1 MKLKKVEQYSAGY
14 SKESLLKKCAA
25 GALGAALLGTLA
37 GCAGTNPDPYDGGMT
52 CEPEEPTGT
61 YVSESDRSGGQLPYE
76 GKVVTPPEDDEEA
89 YSLDGDV
96 AYVPESADSE

>member
-14 SKESLLKKCAA
+14 SKESVLKKCAA
-25 GALGAALLGTLA
+25 GALGVVMLGALA
-37 GCAGTNPDPYDGGMT
+37 GCGREEQYDSGMT

-76 GKVVTPPEDDEEA
+76 GKVATPSEDGEEEP
-89 YSLDGDV
+89 YLLDGDV
-96 AYVPESADSE
+96 AYVPEAAESE